1 MSKFRFEL
9 NIEGLRDLMKSDE
22 MVEVLD
28 EAAAAVSEASGLE
41 CDHGT
46 HEASYV
52 AIGAVWPNT
61 QESAIANSRYNVL
74 LKALGNTLPMT
85 KGD

>member
-28 EAAAAVSEASGLE
+28 EAGSAVADGAGL
-41 CDHGT
+41 DYGYRT
-46 HEASYV
+46 HEGDYT
-52 AIGAVWPNT
+52 AITNVYPDSNEARRENLYN
-61 QESAIANSRYNVL
+61 NSL
-74 LKALGNTLPMT
+74 LKSLGNTLPMT